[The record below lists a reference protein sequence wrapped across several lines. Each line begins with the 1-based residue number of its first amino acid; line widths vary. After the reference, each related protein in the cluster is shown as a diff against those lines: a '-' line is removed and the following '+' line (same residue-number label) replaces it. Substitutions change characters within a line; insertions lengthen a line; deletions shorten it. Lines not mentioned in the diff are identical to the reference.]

1 MRNEEQSMAMTRT
14 RTTLLVIAI
23 ALSLGASAAQAAN
36 EGDAA
41 PADKAANQLYW
52 QGQAALKK
60 SDWAGALKRF
70 EDLERLLR
78 EKEPKSA
85 DAALYWEAYALV
97 QAKRNVEAKNVLE
110 RLHREFPDSRWSKD
124 AEALLQQTRPAP
136 AKVDSEAMKDDELA
150 GLAVEGLLNAPP
162 ERALPLLKKVLQSQ
176 RSVEIKK
183 RALFVL
189 SQLGSDEAMD
199 VVIDTTK
206 NSADP
211 EMRDEAIRMLGVSG
225 EERAIERLREVYAT
239 SKDAHEKNRIIEAWL
254 VADRKDLVLAAA
266 RTESDESVRR
276 KAIQTLGALD
286 ASDEL
291 RQLFDATQDAGS
303 RRAIIESLGVAG
315 NADAL
320 SAIAG
325 NAKMPEDIRVAA
337 LHSLG
342 VAGDRGGEQALVALY
357 AKSDTPALREAA
369 LQGMLITGDSDA
381 VLDLY
386 RNAKNA
392 EEKKSLLRT
401 LMQMGGDTAID
412 AIEAELD
419 KPGKKP

>member
-1 MRNEEQSMAMTRT
+1 MAMTRIHAS
-14 RTTLLVIAI
+14 LLTMAV
-23 ALSLGASAAQAAN
+23 ALALAAGGANAASD
-36 EGDAA
+36 GDMA
-41 PADKAANQLYW
+41 PADKASNQLYW

-60 SDWAGALKRF
+60 SDWSGALKRF
-70 EDLERLLR
+70 EELERLLR

-97 QAKRNVEAKNVLE
+97 QAKRSVEAKNVLD
-110 RLHREFPDSRWSKD
+110 RLHREFPDSRWGRD
-124 AEALLQQTRPAP
+124 AEALLQQTRPTA
-136 AKVDSEAMKDDELA
+136 AKVDADAMKDDELA

-162 ERALPLLKKVLQSQ
+162 ERALPILKKVLQSQ

-206 NSADP
+206 NSSDP
-211 EMRDEAIRMLGVSG
+211 EMRDEAIRMLGISG

-239 SKDAHEKNRIIEAWL
+239 SKDAHEKDRIIEAWL
-254 VADRKDLVLAAA
+254 VADRKDLVLASA
-266 RTESDESVRR
+266 RTENDENVRR

-291 RQLFDATQDAGS
+291 KQLFDATQDPGS

-320 SAIAG
+320 AAIAG
-325 NAKMPEDIRVAA
+325 NAKLGEDIRVAA

-342 VAGDRGGEQALVALY
+342 VAGDRGGEQALVQIY
-357 AKSDTPALREAA
+357 AKADTPALRDAT
-369 LQGMLITGDSDA
+369 LQGLLITGDSDA

-386 RNAKNA
+386 RNAKSA
-392 EEKKSLLRT
+392 DEKKSLLRT
-401 LMQMGGDTAID
+401 LMQMGDDTAID